1 MTTGD
6 VSEAIGSAFGWEPS
20 GPRPAVTEADQSVAR
35 AFGQEVPALSEAPK
49 LKPEDEMMALLEEF
63 RELRVSRRGD
73 SREVASNAAVVQRVL
88 MSEWAMEGRRVTHR
102 VTKPER
108 LAELRET
115 VKALRAEVPLSGAQ
129 ESAAPAGDVTRAD
142 VDASVARAFGRAP
155 VTGR

>member
-1 MTTGD
+1 MRK
-6 VSEAIGSAFGWEPS
+6 AM
-20 GPRPAVTEADQSVAR
+20 
-35 AFGQEVPALSEAPK
+35 LAPE
-49 LKPEDEMMALLEEF
+49 LKPEDEMTALLEEF

-129 ESAAPAGDVTRAD
+129 ESTAPAGAVTRAD